1 MKTQYR
7 WLGVDE
13 IADPATDVICD
24 GGLYT
29 AIPRELHHHRVTVT
43 DTVAIFRPVQ
53 QEQSKVEMEA
63 FSTGSK
69 RSNQKG
75 RGRFDL
81 IPYEGQVA
89 LAKRFEMGAELYGEA
104 NWLRGQPL
112 SRILSSICR
121 SRGSD

>member
-53 QEQSKVEMEA
+53 QEQSKVERVMLLGRTSSRRA
-63 FSTGSK
+63 TGH
-69 RSNQKG
+69 RAQ
-75 RGRFDL
+75 
-81 IPYEGQVA
+81 
-89 LAKRFEMGAELYGEA
+89 
-104 NWLRGQPL
+104 
-112 SRILSSICR
+112 
-121 SRGSD
+121 